1 MALLPCRLAGIYE
14 KQEKEGMAM
23 KRSEVNN
30 CIRYME
36 TLIREHGFELPPFC
50 GWTPREWQEKS
61 HEYDE
66 IRDNM
71 LGWDITDYGLGDWE
85 KVGFALITLRN
96 GNQNNPKYKKVYAEK
111 LLMLKEGQH
120 SPMHFHW
127 NKSEDIINRGG
138 GTLIIHVYNDKG
150 DGTFDD
156 GDVLVNSDGRS
167 YYVPAGT
174 GVELKPGESITLW
187 PHQYHDFDVK
197 PGTGDV
203 LIGEVSMC
211 NDDENDNRFLETR
224 GRFAEIEEDE
234 APYRLLCNE
243 YPEW

>member
-1 MALLPCRLAGIYE
+1 
-14 KQEKEGMAM
+14 M
-23 KRSEVNN
+23 KRSKINE
-30 CIRYME
+30 CIKEME
-36 TLIREHGFELPPFC
+36 KLVKENGFHLPPFC
-50 GWTPREWQEKS
+50 DFTPEGWKTKG

-71 LGWDITDYGLGDWE
+71 LGWDITDYGLNDWD

-138 GTLIIHVYNDKG
+138 GTLIIHVYNDDG
-150 DGTFDD
+150 NEQLDGTE
-156 GDVLVNSDGRS
+156 VSVNSDGRT
-167 YYVPAGT
+167 YLVPAGA

-187 PHQYHDFDVK
+187 PHQFHDFDVK

-203 LIGEVSMC
+203 LMVK
-211 NDDENDNRFLETR
+211 FLCAMMIIQIIVLIHLSEDFQKLKR
-224 GRFAEIEEDE
+224 MRNHIVYCVMNIQRQCSLEE
-234 APYRLLCNE
+234 Y
-243 YPEW
+243 

>member
-1 MALLPCRLAGIYE
+1 
-14 KQEKEGMAM
+14 M
-23 KRSEVNN
+23 KRSQINQ
-30 CIRYME
+30 IIKDME
-36 TLIREHGFELPPFC
+36 RLIQEHKFALPPFC
-50 GWTPREWQEKS
+50 SWTPEEWATKN

-71 LGWDITDYGLGDWE
+71 LGWDITDYGLGDFD

-96 GNQNNPKYKKVYAEK
+96 GNQNNPKYEKVYAEK
-111 LLMLKEGQH
+111 LLMLREGQH

-138 GTLIIHVYNDKG
+138 GTLIIHLYNDDGQKG
-150 DGTFDD
+150 LADT
-156 GDVLVNSDGRS
+156 DVLVNADGQS

-174 GVELKPGESITLW
+174 GVELHPGESITLW
-187 PHQYHDFDVK
+187 PHQYHDFDVV

-211 NDDENDNRFLETR
+211 NDDNTDNCFYENV
-224 GRFAEIEEDE
+224 GRFPKIEEDE

-243 YPEW
+243 YPPAE